1 MSWTAVFIVGIC
13 CWAIVAI
20 TKGAGGSR
28 KKDKQAMSDLQ
39 QEHEKLRG
47 ELDLMKERLVIL
59 EKIVTD
65 EKYDLNKEFANLK
78 D

>member
-13 CWAIVAI
+13 CWAIVEM
-20 TKGAGGSR
+20 TKGGSGSR

-39 QEHEKLRG
+39 QEHEKLKA